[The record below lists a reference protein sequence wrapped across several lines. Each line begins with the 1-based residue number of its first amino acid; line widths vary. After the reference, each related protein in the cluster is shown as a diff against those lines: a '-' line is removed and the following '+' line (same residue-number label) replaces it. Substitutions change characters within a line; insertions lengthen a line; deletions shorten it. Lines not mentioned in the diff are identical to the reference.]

1 MKLAII
7 LCCFNRIEK
16 TKNCILS
23 LKKMLDKLQDVQ
35 PSFYVFDDGSTDGT
49 VSMLEE
55 SLSHS
60 DVLLQGRNNY
70 WSKSM
75 HKAMVRANQ
84 DNPDIYLCVND
95 DVEFY
100 ENALEIMIGD
110 FNAKNGDAA
119 VVGSTVYDGTITYGG
134 LTSKQEIIPPKNDLR
149 ECYFANFNCFMVGKK
164 LVDRIGFIDKH
175 YGHSFGDYD
184 YAMRI
189 NKAGYKVYVAHDII
203 GSCENDHGV
212 PKYRLAKYSKKERLA
227 NLRSPKGLN
236 MSSLLRFTYKTGD
249 REELLNI
256 IRYYVNV
263 RRAISA
269 GRDI

>member
-1 MKLAII
+1 MELAII
-7 LCCFNRIEK
+7 LCCYNRIEK

-23 LKKMLDKLQDVQ
+23 LQKILSKMADINHR
-35 PSFYVFDDGSTDGT
+35 FYVFDDGSTDGT
-49 VSMLEE
+49 VEMLQ
-55 SLSHS
+55 SILNLS
-60 DVLLQGRNNY
+60 DVLLQGTNNY

-75 HKAMVRANQ
+75 HKAMARAKQ
-84 DNPDIYLCVND
+84 DSPDIYLCVND
-95 DVEFY
+95 DVDFCD
-100 ENALEIMIGD
+100 NALEIMLED

-119 VVGSTVYDGTITYGG
+119 IVGSTIFDGTITYGG
-134 LTSKQEIIPPKNDLR
+134 LTKRQVIINPKPELQ

-164 LVDRIGFIDKH
+164 IVGKIGLIDKH

-203 GSCENDHGV
+203 GICENDHGL

-227 NLRSPKGLN
+227 NLKSPKGLN

-263 RRAISA
+263 RRAISS